1 MTCREMIMSND
12 YLDYIWKI
20 DVTPVTPESFLEGRC
35 AQYISRNF
43 SVFYVSREE
52 VLRNPQRIPIGDF
65 ALPNCLTQMDTES
78 LEDTGILTIQN
89 QPALKL
95 KGQGVLLG
103 FVDSG
108 ISLANPAFLK
118 SDGRTRILGIWDQ
131 TDQSGTPPFEMLYGS
146 EYRAEEIDRMLR
158 EEFPALPGTDENG
171 HGTKVVSVAAGSEIA
186 DENFI
191 GAAPEADIAFVKL
204 KQAKPFIRQIQQI
217 PQDSIAYQENDVM
230 LAVRYLDLLAVQAGK
245 PLVICLALGSN
256 FGGHTGT
263 TPLGLY
269 LDDLSRRAGRAV
281 VVAGG
286 NEGNKEHH
294 FFGTV
299 PKDPGY
305 LDVELRIGEGE
316 EGFQMNLWGNAP
328 GTFSAE
334 ITSPSGERIPRIYP
348 SILERQRYDFV
359 FETTVLDVQY
369 ELSEIISGDERLL
382 LTFRDPTPGIWRL
395 RVYSSG
401 NLENSFH
408 IWLPVTGFISDD
420 TYFLRPDPDTTI
432 TEPGNVAAVLTIAG
446 YDGRMDSI
454 WLDSGRGYTRNL
466 HLKPD
471 IAAPAVEV
479 SAVDRFGRSSTLTGT
494 SASAALGAG
503 ACALLMEWGIVQQHV
518 PTMDSVTI
526 QRFLIRGARRP
537 EVFTYPNRNWGY
549 GLLDLYGTFQTLGRI
564 WTEG

>member
-1 MTCREMIMSND
+1 MTCREMTMSND

-95 KGQGVLLG
+95 RGKGVILG

-108 ISLANPAFLK
+108 ISLDNPAFLT
-118 SDGRTRILGIWDQ
+118 SDGRTRILGLWDQ

-158 EEFPALPGTDENG
+158 EELPALPGKDENG
-171 HGTKVVSVAAGSEIA
+171 HGTKVASIAAGSEIM

-256 FGGHTGT
+256 SGGHTGT

-286 NEGNKEHH
+286 NEGNKGHH

-348 SILERQRYDFV
+348 GILERQRYDFV

-408 IWLPVTGFISDD
+408 IWLPVTGFISDN

-432 TEPGNVAAVLTIAG
+432 TEPGNVAAILTIAG
-446 YDGRMDSI
+446 YDGRTDSI

-471 IAAPAVEV
+471 LAAPAVSV
-479 SAVDRFGRSSTLTGT
+479 SAIDRFGRSSILAGT
-494 SASAALGAG
+494 SASAALAAG
-503 ACALLMEWGIVQQHV
+503 ASALLMEWGIVQQHV

-537 EVFTYPNRNWGY
+537 EVFSYPNRNWGY
-549 GLLDLYGTFQTLGRI
+549 GLLDLYGAFQTLGRI